1 MSWCCSTEAAAA
13 SEPFICDSY
22 ALHLISHE
30 STHAILS
37 LNQVEATQ
45 QAVILQIHKIA
56 QKLKYTLAI
65 LHLRATHTAMCA
77 QQIYT
82 PVKQLLFILDAGP
95 RSD

>member
-1 MSWCCSTEAAAA
+1 MN
-13 SEPFICDSY
+13 PSY
-22 ALHLISHE
+22 TTVTHTLHLISHE

-37 LNQVEATQ
+37 LNQVEAIQ
-45 QAVILQIHKIA
+45 QAVILQVHKIA

-65 LHLRATHTAMCA
+65 LQVTHTAMCA

-95 RSD
+95 HSH